1 MKLCHLQEN
10 RLEANLRET
19 NIMCFFSYMQNLD
32 LKKKKDTNVNQ
43 RLLGEGNQ
51 WKVGRGKETM
61 TGGVENMIEEDCMY
75 I

>member
-1 MKLCHLQEN
+1 
-10 RLEANLRET
+10 
-19 NIMCFFSYMQNLD
+19 MQNLD